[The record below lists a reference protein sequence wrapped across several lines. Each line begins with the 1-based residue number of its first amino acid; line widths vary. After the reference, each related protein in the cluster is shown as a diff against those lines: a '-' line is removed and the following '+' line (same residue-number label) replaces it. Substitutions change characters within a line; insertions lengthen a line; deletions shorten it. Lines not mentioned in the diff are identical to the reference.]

1 MEYRTI
7 NPSTG
12 EQLRTFET
20 LSDAELDQRLER
32 AHGAYATDWRRRP
45 VQERAA
51 ILRAA
56 AAELRD
62 NSDEYAQLITL
73 EMGKLIG
80 TSEAEVGLS
89 AAILDYY
96 ADRAE
101 KFLAPRELPESP
113 GAVVVTEPIGVIF
126 GIEPWN
132 FPYYQL
138 ARVAGPQLA
147 AGNVVVIKH
156 AENVPQ
162 CALAFARALEKAG
175 APEGAYTNIF
185 ATHEQAARVI
195 ADPRVAAVTVTGSE
209 RAGAAVAEQAGRSL
223 KKVVMELGGSD
234 PLIILE
240 DAELDNAVQSAVFGR
255 MFNTG
260 QSCVGSKRIIV
271 VGQDRGAA
279 ALDAFTEAMAALA
292 AGDPMD
298 PATTLGPVSSERALH
313 TLLEQVQVAEKDGAV
328 ITVGGRRLDRP
339 GFYLEPTVL
348 TGIEP
353 TNGAYHTEFF
363 GPVTSFYVVDT
374 EDDAIRLA
382 NDTPFGLGASVF
394 TADTARGRR
403 VAGQLDSGMVFV
415 NQPAWTAPELPFGGV
430 KRSGFGRELA
440 ELGFGEFVNRKA
452 INVAAPGSGPWGPSP
467 EVSQP

>member
-1 MEYRTI
+1 M
-7 NPSTG
+7 
-12 EQLRTFET
+12 
-20 LSDAELDQRLER
+20 
-32 AHGAYATDWRRRP
+32 
-45 VQERAA
+45 
-51 ILRAA
+51 ILKAA
-56 AAELRD
+56 AAELRANAAD
-62 NSDEYAQLITL
+62 YAHYITL

-80 TSEAEVGLS
+80 TSEAEVALS

-101 KFLAPRELPESP
+101 TLMAPTELPESP

-132 FPYYQL
+132 FPYYQV

-147 AGNVVVIKH
+147 AGNVLVIKH

-162 CALAFARALEKAG
+162 CALAFARVLEKAG
-175 APEGAYTNIF
+175 APEGVYTNIF

-209 RAGAAVAEQAGRSL
+209 RAGTAVAEQAGRSL

-240 DAELDNAVQSAVFGR
+240 DADLDHAVQSAVFGR

-271 VGQDRGAA
+271 VGKDRGEA
-279 ALDAFTEAMAALA
+279 ALGAFTEQITGLQ

-298 PATTLGPVSSERALH
+298 PTTTLGPVSSERALDL
-313 TLLEQVQVAEKDGAV
+313 LLEQVEVAEKDGAV
-328 ITVGGRRLDRP
+328 VTVGGRRLDRP

-348 TGIEP
+348 TGIEA

-403 VAGQLDSGMVFV
+403 VAAQIDSGMVFV

-440 ELGFGEFVNRKA
+440 ELGFGEFVNRKV
-452 INVAAPGSGPWGPSP
+452 INVAAAGSGPWGPSP
-467 EVSQP
+467 EVIQP